1 MPTIFP
7 SQLTGQP
14 FASADEGS
22 PELERLRRRLERERS
37 ARLEA
42 EAIAERALRELY
54 EKNAALLR
62 EMEERQRLE
71 AEYRQ
76 SQKMEAMGVLA
87 GGVAHDFNHLLT
99 VIGGYSEVLQAR
111 LPPHSPLQDHVAQ
124 IAQAS
129 ERAALLTRQL
139 LAFSRKQVL
148 APKVVNLNAVVKDI
162 SKMLRR
168 LIGEDIEL
176 RLLLDFTLGQLRADP
191 GQLGQ
196 VLLNLAINARDAM
209 PRGGVL
215 TVRTAAVAPHE
226 HARSVLVAA
235 PPGRYLMLEVA
246 DTGCGMDEPTRA
258 RIFEPFFTTKEAGK
272 GTGLGLSTVYGIVTQ
287 SEGFIEVISELGKGA
302 AFRVYFP
309 VVSEAAPAQRP
320 GDELAPLSGDET
332 VLLVEDEAAVRTL
345 ARSALE
351 AQGYRLL
358 EAKNGDEALRL
369 AEQHPGEIHLLV
381 TDLVMPAMSG
391 RQLAERL
398 AESRRATRV
407 LYVSGYAGDVLLRY
421 GGSPGEA
428 ALLLQKPFTPR
439 DLLLR
444 VREALDS

>member
-1 MPTIFP
+1 M
-7 SQLTGQP
+7 SEE
-14 FASADEGS
+14 AARD
-22 PELERLRRRLERERS
+22 PELELELVRLRRRLERERS

-42 EAIAERALRELY
+42 EAIAERVVRELY
-54 EKNAALLR
+54 EKNAALVR

-71 AEYRQ
+71 IEFRQ

-87 GGVAHDFNHLLT
+87 GGVAHDFNNLLT

-111 LPPHSPLQDHVAQ
+111 LPPNSPMQEQVAQ

-148 APKVVNLNAVVKDI
+148 APKVVNLNAVVRDI

-176 RLLLDFTLGQLRADP
+176 RLLLDFTIGQLRADP

-215 TVRTAAVAPHE
+215 TVRTRAATSDEAHRVA
-226 HARSVLVAA
+226 LLAA
-235 PPGRYLMLEVA
+235 PPGRYLLLEVA
-246 DTGCGMDEPTRA
+246 DTGCGMDEPTQA

-272 GTGLGLSTVYGIVTQ
+272 GTGLGLSTVYGIVAQ
-287 SEGFIEVISELGKGA
+287 SDGHIDVVSELGRGSS
-302 AFRVYFP
+302 FRLYFP
-309 VVSEAAPAQRP
+309 MVSEAVTARP
-320 GDELAPLSGDET
+320 IGDEVAAASRGET
-332 VLLVEDEAAVRTL
+332 VLLVEDEAAVRSL

-358 EAKNGDEALRL
+358 EARNGDEALAL
-369 AEQHPGEIHLLV
+369 ALSHPGDIHLLV

-398 AESRRATRV
+398 TEARRATRV
-407 LYVSGYAGDVLLRY
+407 LYVSGYASEALLRY

-428 ALLLQKPFTPR
+428 VLLLQKPFTPR

-444 VREALDS
+444 VREALDA